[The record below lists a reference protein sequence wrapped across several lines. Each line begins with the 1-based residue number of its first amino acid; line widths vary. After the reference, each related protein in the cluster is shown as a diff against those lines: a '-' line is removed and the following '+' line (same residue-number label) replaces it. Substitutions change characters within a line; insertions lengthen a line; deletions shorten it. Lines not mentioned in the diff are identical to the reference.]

1 MEKNTA
7 IREIEWEVEEKMERD
22 LIALTISPST
32 TPSQSLLRREFRDDR
47 LIAELEQNEN
57 VEENLE
63 YTKELSQAVGEA
75 LNCKKEDCTN
85 EEVEDKE
92 TCSPTTSTPGN
103 SPISSQGTIKS
114 SELHDSEESII
125 EPATPVCRM
134 KTTPKIIGRK
144 IEMTPYMNNSVD
156 TNVTQDT
163 TDADW
168 ETSQDITEI
177 TVINGEIRSSI
188 AQRTRSKTEQIRETN
203 LSVLKGN
210 YNKTMEKSFEVFNDK
225 ENDYTDTKYSEYKIK
240 NEEQNKT
247 RHVFRH
253 QLFAGRCMGYTKRTD
268 N

>member
-1 MEKNTA
+1 MSKQCFSGSG
-7 IREIEWEVEEKMERD
+7 RKSHGK
-22 LIALTISPST
+22 L
-32 TPSQSLLRREFRDDR
+32 
-47 LIAELEQNEN
+47 
-57 VEENLE
+57 
-63 YTKELSQAVGEA
+63 KEG
-75 LNCKKEDCTN
+75 
-85 EEVEDKE
+85 EDKE

-103 SPISSQGTIKS
+103 SPIPNQGIIKA

-203 LSVLKGN
+203 MSGLKGN
-210 YNKTMEKSFEVFNDK
+210 CNKTMEKSFEVFNDK
-225 ENDYTDTKYSEYKIK
+225 ENNYIDTKYTEARIKEEEWSGKNKWVESLSQLNTSLEYWGKMDYEDKLNIINALK
-240 NEEQNKT
+240 LKT
-247 RHVFRH
+247 
-253 QLFAGRCMGYTKRTD
+253 TKS
-268 N
+268 